1 MGNSLSSFIDFIAP
15 IMSASS
21 EEQLLSAVC
30 VSSEQCGYSHVL
42 LGMRWVTARGELQ
55 HRIVSNY
62 PQAWQSRY
70 TEKDYIQ
77 VDPTVE
83 HCRKSST
90 PIIWS
95 YNLFRKGGALQ
106 LYEEAC
112 AHGLSGGVSVPV
124 HEGLG
129 VNSIVSFSRGRPL
142 LEDSIEDIQTLDA
155 AKALASVAHLSLR
168 RILSSEMRG
177 EEPPSLT
184 DREISALR
192 WIASGKTA
200 WEIGRIMGI
209 AEPTVVYH
217 LSNAM
222 RKLGAT
228 NRPQAIAAAFRLGL
242 LE

>member
-1 MGNSLSSFIDFIAP
+1 MGNSLSTFIDFIAP

-21 EEQLLSAVC
+21 EEQLLSAVS
-30 VSSEQCGYSHVL
+30 VSADQCGYGHVL
-42 LGMRWVTARGELQ
+42 LGMQWVSARGEL
-55 HRIVSNY
+55 HYRIVSDY
-62 PQAWQSRY
+62 PEKWQIRY
-70 TEKDYIQ
+70 AEKDYIL

-83 HCRKSST
+83 HCRRHQA

-95 YNLFRKGGALQ
+95 QSLFRRGGAWQ

-112 AHGLSGGVSVPV
+112 AQGLSGGVSVPV

-129 VNSIVSFSRGRPL
+129 VKSMFSFSRNRPL
-142 LEDSIEDIQTLDA
+142 IEDSIEDLQMLDA
-155 AKALASVAHLSLR
+155 AKVLASVAHLSLR
-168 RILSSEMRG
+168 RILLTEMRG
-177 EEPPSLT
+177 EEAPQLT
-184 DREISALR
+184 DREIAVLR

-222 RKLGAT
+222 RKLGAS
-228 NRPQAIAAAFRLGL
+228 NRPQALAAAFRLGL